1 MLRAI
6 IFDFN
11 GIIVDDEPLHFRSM
25 RDAVAPLGVSI
36 SMEEYWTRY
45 LPLDNKDCLRAICKD
60 YGVDLSEPK
69 RAQILQEI
77 SRLYHLMLEDTCPLF
92 AGAAKLIQSAATRY
106 PLAIASGA
114 LRADIENILRSSNLE
129 SSFRVVVGA
138 EDFILGKP
146 HPESYLLAL
155 ERLNQTLNGPGPA
168 VEPRQALV
176 IEDSIAGVRGA
187 RAANMF
193 CLAVSNS
200 YPVERLVDADRVVG
214 SLEDVDLDELE
225 NLFRDCP

>member
-1 MLRAI
+1 VLRAI

-25 RDAVAPLGVSI
+25 RDAVAPLDISI

-60 YGVDLSEPK
+60 YRLELSESK
-69 RAQILQEI
+69 RAEILQEI
-77 SRLYHLMLEDTCPLF
+77 SRLYHVMLEDTCPLF
-92 AGAAKLIQSAATRY
+92 AGAAKLIHAAAVRY

-114 LRADIENILRSSNLE
+114 LRDDIKKILKTSNLE
-129 SSFRVVVGA
+129 SSFKVVVGA

-146 HPESYLLAL
+146 NPESYLLAL
-155 ERLNQTLNGPGPA
+155 ERLNQKLNGHGPA
-168 VEPRQALV
+168 IEPRQALV

-187 RAANMF
+187 RAANMI

-200 YPVERLVDADRVVG
+200 YPAERLVDAHRVVS
-214 SLEDVDLDELE
+214 SLEEVDLDELE
-225 NLFRDCP
+225 NLFRDRP

>member
-25 RDAVAPLGVSI
+25 RDAVALLGVSI

-60 YGVDLSEPK
+60 YGLELSENR
-69 RAQILQEI
+69 RAQILEEI
-77 SRLYHLMLEDTCPLF
+77 SRLYHVMLEDTCPLF

-114 LRADIENILRSSNLE
+114 LRADIENILRTSKLE
-129 SSFRVVVGA
+129 NSFKVVVGA

-146 HPESYLLAL
+146 NPESYLLAL
-155 ERLNQTLNGPGPA
+155 ERLNQTLNGHGPKI
-168 VEPRQALV
+168 EPRQALV

-187 RAANMF
+187 RAADMI

-200 YPVERLVDADRVVG
+200 YPAERLVDAHRVVG
-214 SLEDVDLDELE
+214 SLEEVDLDELE
-225 NLFRDCP
+225 NLFRDRP

>member
-1 MLRAI
+1 MLRTI

-45 LPLDNKDCLRAICKD
+45 LPLDNKDCLSAICKD
-60 YGVDLSEPK
+60 YGLELSEPE
-69 RAQILQEI
+69 RARVLQEI
-77 SRLYHLMLEDTCPLF
+77 SHLYHLMLEDTCPLF

-114 LRADIENILRSSNLE
+114 LRADIEHILRTSKLE
-129 SSFRVVVGA
+129 SSFKVVVGA

-155 ERLNQTLNGPGPA
+155 ERLNQTLNGHGPA
-168 VEPRQALV
+168 IEPRQALV

-187 RAANMF
+187 RAANMI

-200 YPVERLVDADRVVG
+200 YPADRLFDAHRVVG
-214 SLEDVDLDELE
+214 SLEEVDLAELE